1 MKFEE
6 LPKNYKSPFE
16 LDPNPISVALKFA
29 PFAVIPSELTDCK
42 HVAQKYKLVG
52 GEVVTFRFLG
62 TWDNR
67 SGCYDAMFDKE
78 CRNIYDIGFETVRA
92 VWKRRLGALSE
103 YWHKVEMILSE

>member
-1 MKFEE
+1 MKGTK
-6 LPKNYKSPFE
+6 LPKDYVSPFP
-16 LDPNPISVALKFA
+16 LNPTSINVPLKFTPVA
-29 PFAVIPSELTDCK
+29 IIPSELTDGK

-67 SGCYDAMFDKE
+67 NGCYDGHLEKL
-78 CRNIYDIGFETVRA
+78 CRELYDIDFASVRN

-103 YWHKVEMILSE
+103 YWHKVEMIRTE